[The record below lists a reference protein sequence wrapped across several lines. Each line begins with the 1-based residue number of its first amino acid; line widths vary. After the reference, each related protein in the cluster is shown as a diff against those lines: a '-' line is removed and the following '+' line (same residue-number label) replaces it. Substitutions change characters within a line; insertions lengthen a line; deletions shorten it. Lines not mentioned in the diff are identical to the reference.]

1 MRPLVFTTPL
11 LTLMT
16 LALASGTASA
26 QSQPPPAA
34 PPPPASAPDVA
45 PPEYPP
51 PSARWGV
58 VAAGLGTTAVAYGA
72 ALGAS
77 YIYPDVPGTNDLRI
91 PIAGPW
97 LAIAHNGCPADEP
110 DCSKTIVVL
119 RSIVSALDGIAQ
131 AGGLAIALEG
141 LFMPTEIRSYAPPPA
156 TPRAAPPPP
165 STDRKSVV

>member
-1 MRPLVFTTPL
+1 MRPLVITTPL
-11 LTLMT
+11 LTLVT
-16 LALASGTASA
+16 LALASGTATA
-26 QSQPPPAA
+26 QTQPPPAA
-34 PPPPASAPDVA
+34 PPPATTDLA

-77 YIYPDVPGTNDLRI
+77 YIYPDVPGTNQLRI

-110 DCSKTIVVL
+110 D
-119 RSIVSALDGIAQ
+119 
-131 AGGLAIALEG
+131 
-141 LFMPTEIRSYAPPPA
+141 
-156 TPRAAPPPP
+156 
-165 STDRKSVV
+165 